1 MDDERMAHDFRAP
14 RFSRAAWRSRGH
26 ETERS
31 PEDAV
36 RPKTKAGGGG
46 PRGGLADGGNAR
58 VGLSGPGRSGEED
71 RLVTKGVQQIVI
83 CGESSRESGDIW
95 YKITQEIPGADSG
108 TWGVEKD
115 GDCDVLLH
123 YAPGG
128 PAD

>member
-1 MDDERMAHDFRAP
+1 MLFDRRRRRVVGVLVVASLMVATLGWGYLAL
-14 RFSRAAWRSRGH
+14 AA
-26 ETERS
+26 
-31 PEDAV
+31 
-36 RPKTKAGGGG
+36 
-46 PRGGLADGGNAR
+46 
-58 VGLSGPGRSGEED
+58 SGEED
-71 RLVTKGVQQIVI
+71 RLVTKGVQQVVI
-83 CGESSRESGDIW
+83 GESSRESGDIW

>member
-1 MDDERMAHDFRAP
+1 MLFDRRRRRVVGVLVVASLMVATLGWGYLAL
-14 RFSRAAWRSRGH
+14 AA
-26 ETERS
+26 
-31 PEDAV
+31 
-36 RPKTKAGGGG
+36 
-46 PRGGLADGGNAR
+46 
-58 VGLSGPGRSGEED
+58 SGEED

-115 GDCDVLLH
+115 GVCDVLLH

>member
-1 MDDERMAHDFRAP
+1 MLFDRRRRRGVGVLVVASLMVATLGWGYLAL
-14 RFSRAAWRSRGH
+14 AA
-26 ETERS
+26 
-31 PEDAV
+31 
-36 RPKTKAGGGG
+36 
-46 PRGGLADGGNAR
+46 
-58 VGLSGPGRSGEED
+58 SGEED